1 MAYLIPRNLTFLSR
15 DHLNLR
21 PINGQTVETSLS
33 RAPLQ
38 SFLPMTSAIS
48 ETLTFLREN
57 KLKIILARIR
67 ARNVPALV
75 QFGVY
80 GICGGLATVVF
91 LAIVLILS
99 MTLNP
104 AYEHMIVKGHE
115 ITQEERA
122 HALFINNCI
131 AFGIGNVVSY
141 VTNILFVFKS
151 GRHHPILE
159 FVYFTLFNLISFAI
173 SQLAGPWLINA
184 YGVPTNV
191 AILTNLVASVMLNF
205 VMRKFIVF
213 KA

>member
-1 MAYLIPRNLTFLSR
+1 
-15 DHLNLR
+15 
-21 PINGQTVETSLS
+21 
-33 RAPLQ
+33 
-38 SFLPMTSAIS
+38 MTSAIS

-57 KLKIILARIR
+57 KLKVILSRIR
-67 ARNVPALV
+67 ERNVPALV

-80 GICGGLATVVF
+80 GLCGGLATFVF

-99 MTLNP
+99 KTLIP
-104 AYEHMIVKGHE
+104 AYEGMMVDGHL
-115 ITQEERA
+115 ITQDERA

-141 VTNILFVFKS
+141 VTNVLFVFKS
-151 GRHHPILE
+151 GRHHPVLE
-159 FVYFTLFNLISFAI
+159 FVYFTLFNLISFGI
-173 SQLAGPWLINA
+173 SQLAGPWLIKA

-205 VMRKFIVF
+205 VLRKFIVF